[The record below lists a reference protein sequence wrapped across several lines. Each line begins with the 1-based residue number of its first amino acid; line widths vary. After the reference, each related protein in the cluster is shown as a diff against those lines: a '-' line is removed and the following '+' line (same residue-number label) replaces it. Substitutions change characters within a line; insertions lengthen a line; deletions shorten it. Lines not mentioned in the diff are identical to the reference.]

1 MSALPKRHH
10 IEKVEG
16 EMQPFFF
23 LFCDFVFHATS
34 FFFLKSTLH
43 LLQASKVF
51 CSKHITPLSSQLWA
65 FFFFF
70 GCCCCFGGF
79 SHRFALF
86 FLNFFSFLLT
96 PHRSFGNRRENS
108 SSNLATPTQSSNHY
122 LLKPN
127 GGEMMVAKWR
137 RSLLVE
143 GLMGQFMCRA

>member
-23 LFCDFVFHATS
+23 S
-34 FFFLKSTLH
+34 FLWLCLSCHFIFFLKINTPLASSFKSI
-43 LLQASKVF
+43 LLQAYHATLFS
-51 CSKHITPLSSQLWA
+51 TLGLL
-65 FFFFF
+65 FFFF
-70 GCCCCFGGF
+70 GCCCFGGF